1 MKFEYNPEITLGSI
15 LQIFTILAGIGAGYG
30 ALVQANALQDQIL
43 IQHEKEINAART
55 LVREA
60 QSELN
65 QDVKELS
72 HDVKKLDEKFTNYV
86 IESTR
91 RSK

>member
-1 MKFEYNPEITLGSI
+1 MNFEYNPEITLGSI
-15 LQIFTILAGIGAGYG
+15 LQILTILVGIGAGYG

-43 IQHEKEINAART
+43 LQHEKEINSART

-60 QSELN
+60 QTELN
-65 QDVKELS
+65 SDVKELS

-91 RSK
+91 RGK